1 MNTIEPTLI
10 KKKELA
16 KRLSVSTRSI
26 DTWVG
31 KRMIPYIR
39 KRPIIVPL
47 VAAARSARLGPCLLQ
62 NHPGLG
68 DVTDGPPRRGSWKW
82 RCRHLL
88 QAPWSS
94 SWKAAGAFCSVRL
107 PMSPCCCN

>member
-31 KRMIPYIR
+31 KRMIPYIQITPRFYLYDFEAVLAAIR
-39 KRPIIVPL
+39 KHYQVD
-47 VAAARSARLGPCLLQ
+47 VAQP
-62 NHPGLG
+62 
-68 DVTDGPPRRGSWKW
+68 
-82 RCRHLL
+82 
-88 QAPWSS
+88 
-94 SWKAAGAFCSVRL
+94 
-107 PMSPCCCN
+107 

>member
-31 KRMIPYIR
+31 KRIIPYIQITPRFYLYDFEAVLAAVR
-39 KRPIIVPL
+39 KHYQVD
-47 VAAARSARLGPCLLQ
+47 AAQP
-62 NHPGLG
+62 
-68 DVTDGPPRRGSWKW
+68 
-82 RCRHLL
+82 
-88 QAPWSS
+88 
-94 SWKAAGAFCSVRL
+94 
-107 PMSPCCCN
+107 

>member
-31 KRMIPYIR
+31 KRMIPYIQITPRFYLYDFEAVLAAVR
-39 KRPIIVPL
+39 KHYQVD
-47 VAAARSARLGPCLLQ
+47 AAQG
-62 NHPGLG
+62 
-68 DVTDGPPRRGSWKW
+68 
-82 RCRHLL
+82 
-88 QAPWSS
+88 
-94 SWKAAGAFCSVRL
+94 
-107 PMSPCCCN
+107 

>member
-31 KRMIPYIR
+31 KRMIPYIQVSPRFYLYDFEAVLAAVR
-39 KRPIIVPL
+39 KHYQVDPVSR
-47 VAAARSARLGPCLLQ
+47 
-62 NHPGLG
+62 N
-68 DVTDGPPRRGSWKW
+68 
-82 RCRHLL
+82 
-88 QAPWSS
+88 
-94 SWKAAGAFCSVRL
+94 
-107 PMSPCCCN
+107 